1 MSVPKGRRSVSELQ
15 FMATSIAMRK
25 EFTDLLLR
33 DFGLKD
39 KIRTV
44 KQYAKTKKMLEK
56 DESDFL
62 EIVKKYHMSD
72 QEAEMLLEIVDKY
85 HMEDTDRERF
95 IELVSAYN
103 MNDLVIEK
111 YPAWLVEK
119 VRSNILDIL
128 EKLHMNL
135 TMANSI
141 YPVNVVEFNERRI
154 YQNRA
159 IGNCYQLFQEMQFVI
174 STFPVNAQK
183 YMRYTDM
190 IETEIALIK
199 GWRKSDNKILKRLQK
214 EETPKQK
221 TEGQVVLEKILEV
234 LVYMAK
240 HDKQAK

>member
-1 MSVPKGRRSVSELQ
+1 MSVPKGKRSVSEAQ
-15 FMATSIAMRK
+15 FAITAIDLRK
-25 EFTDLLLR
+25 EITELLLR

-39 KIRTV
+39 KVRTV
-44 KQYAKTKKMLEK
+44 EQYAKTKKMLEQ

-72 QEAEMLLEIVDKY
+72 QEAETLLEIVDKY
-85 HMEDTDRERF
+85 QMADADRARF

-103 MNDLVIEK
+103 MNDLVIEQ

-119 VRSNILDIL
+119 TRSNILDIL
-128 EKLHMNL
+128 ENLIMNI

-141 YPVNVVEFNERRI
+141 FPVCVAEFNERRI
-154 YQNRA
+154 RQDRA

-174 STFPVNAQK
+174 SVFPVNAQK

-190 IETEIALIK
+190 IEKEIALLK
-199 GWRKSDNKILKRLQK
+199 GWRKSDNKILRRLQK
-214 EETPKQK
+214 EEKPQPKSEAQ
-221 TEGQVVLEKILEV
+221 TVLEKILEV

-240 HDKQAK
+240 QHKQAK

>member
-1 MSVPKGRRSVSELQ
+1 MSVPKGKRSVSELQ
-15 FMATSIAMRK
+15 FMATAKAIRK

-44 KQYAKTKKMLEK
+44 EQYAKTKKMLEK

-72 QEAEMLLEIVDKY
+72 QEAETLLEIVDKY
-85 HMEDTDRERF
+85 QMAESDRARF
-95 IELVSAYN
+95 VELVSAYN

-111 YPAWLVEK
+111 YPSWLVEK

-128 EKLHMNL
+128 GKLQMNL

-141 YPVNVVEFNERRI
+141 YPVNVAEFNERRLC
-154 YQNRA
+154 QDRA
-159 IGNCYQLFQEMQFVI
+159 IGNCYQLYQEMQFVI
-174 STFPVNAQK
+174 LSFPVNAQK

-190 IETEIALIK
+190 IEMEIALIK

-214 EETPKQK
+214 EEQPKPKGESQA
-221 TEGQVVLEKILEV
+221 VLEKILEV

-240 HDKQAK
+240 QNKQAK

>member
-1 MSVPKGRRSVSELQ
+1 MAVPKGKRSTSELQ
-15 FMATSIAMRK
+15 FMITAIDIRK
-25 EFTDLLLR
+25 EITDLLLR

-44 KQYAKTKKMLEK
+44 EQYAKTKKMLEQ

-72 QEAEMLLEIVDKY
+72 DEAETLLEIVDRY
-85 HMEDTDRERF
+85 HMADADRARF

-103 MNDLVIEK
+103 MNDLVIEQ
-111 YPAWLVEK
+111 YPAWLVDK

-141 YPVNVVEFNERRI
+141 YPVNVAEFNERRLC
-154 YQNRA
+154 QDRA
-159 IGNCYQLFQEMQFVI
+159 IGNCFQLFQELQFVI
-174 STFPVNAQK
+174 SVFPVNAQK
-183 YMRYTDM
+183 YMRYTKM

-199 GWRKSDNKILKRLQK
+199 GWRKSDNKILKRLQN
-214 EETPKQK
+214 EEKPKQK
-221 TEGQVVLEKILEV
+221 SEVQTVLEKILET

-240 HDKQAK
+240 RSK